1 MAASYKNKK
10 GGRALSTKSKAKDS
24 KKKLG
29 ENLVYDF
36 VKVTGLIPAMIIM
49 RPRIIH
55 VGKHKSLRGGYLASA
70 NHCSFLDPIFLQCV
84 FWKRRS
90 YSLATK
96 DLYKNKFMTWLLKHV
111 HCIQVDKENFS
122 LNSFHEV
129 TKQLKRG
136 KPVIIFPEGQVNLAS
151 KDMLAFKT
159 GIILMANTAK
169 APIVPVYLVRPKKWY
184 SKRVALIGDPINI
197 SELCGRMPTMDDL
210 NRAADFVQQKQRE
223 LEEYYYTEICP
234 DKKKAEEKEESKK

>member
-1 MAASYKNKK
+1 M
-10 GGRALSTKSKAKDS
+10 STKRKSKDS
-24 KKKLG
+24 KNKLG

-36 VKVTGLIPAMIIM
+36 VKITGLIPAMIIM

-55 VGKHKSLRGGYLASA
+55 VGDHKSLKGGYLVSA

-96 DLYKNKFMTWLLKHV
+96 DLYKNKLMTYFLKHV

-122 LNSFHEV
+122 INSFHEV

-169 APIVPVYLVRPKKWY
+169 APILPVYLVRPEKWH

-197 SELCGRMPTMDDL
+197 NELCGRMPTMDDL
-210 NRAADFVQQKQRE
+210 NRAADLVQQKQRE
-223 LEEYYYTEICP
+223 LEEYYYTKICHG
-234 DKKKAEEKEESKK
+234 KKQDVTDEKEESKK